1 MARPSCA
8 CAREGRSPAI
18 AAAVEAKRRKCRRA
32 TRLGSSMNVILLSGI
47 GNGLG
52 ASVVPRLRLVKAR
65 RHGRL
70 RSMPSGPGVRA
81 VIFDAGYTLLEMDY
95 PEVTGFLRSR
105 GHIVDPAAVID
116 AERRARMRLDA
127 ERAEEATR
135 ERTGVGRYVRYLLE
149 YLGIVDDAERRTVA
163 EWRREFNV
171 PIGLCHQADGQAAK
185 ALASARGAGLVVGVI
200 SNSNGSVRL
209 ALERAGLAGHLDF
222 VIDSSVVKVTKPDAR
237 IFRLGLEA
245 SGTRPDATVYVGDSY
260 FVDVVGARQ
269 AGLGAVL
276 FDPGRVSAA
285 RDCAVA
291 GGLDDAVTLALDESR
306 STRERL
312 FEWIP

>member
-1 MARPSCA
+1 MP
-8 CAREGRSPAI
+8 
-18 AAAVEAKRRKCRRA
+18 
-32 TRLGSSMNVILLSGI
+32 
-47 GNGLG
+47 NG
-52 ASVVPRLRLVKAR
+52 PR
-65 RHGRL
+65 
-70 RSMPSGPGVRA
+70 VRA

-95 PEVTGFLRSR
+95 AAVTGFLRSR
-105 GHIVDPAAVID
+105 GHAVDPAAVIH

-149 YLGIVDDAERRTVA
+149 YLGIVDDAERRAVA
-163 EWRREFNV
+163 EWRRGFNV
-171 PIGLCHQADGQAAK
+171 PVGLCHQADGQAAK
-185 ALASARGAGLVVGVI
+185 ALESARRAGLVVGVI

-209 ALERAGLAGHLDF
+209 ALERAGIAPYLHF
-222 VIDSSVVKVTKPDAR
+222 VIDSSVVKVSKPDPH
-237 IFRLGLEA
+237 IFELGLEA
-245 SGTRPDATVYVGDSY
+245 AGTRPDATVYIGDSY

-276 FDPGRVSAA
+276 FDPGRVSDA
-285 RDCAVA
+285 RDCVVA
-291 GGLDDAVTLALDESR
+291 ARLDDAVALALDESR